1 MTHITQIV
9 IIILPVI
16 MKESVLLIITQMG
29 QDLHA
34 VRPTVNELLG
44 IYKNE

>member
-16 MKESVLLIITQMG
+16 MKESVLLIITQME
-29 QDLHA
+29 QDPHA
-34 VRPTVNELLG
+34 VRPTLNELLG